1 MKVEVKA
8 MKEKIKKVN
17 KVKSFII
24 IIIVF
29 IVFVIGYSYFTTH
42 RVLNDLLVMIEN
54 NELMLLEYEDIDEYL
69 KDNGYSIQKNEE
81 YDDIQK
87 VYVKNDEKIIIS
99 DNSMIEYRFIYSDR
113 EMTPRLYNV
122 EWNDSFKE
130 VKAKLGINIL
140 NTRLSSLELD
150 FRTSIVVSNTSII
163 ITADHGSDY
172 AYFLEFD
179 ENKLLKEIT
188 VIKYNLTTVN
198 K

>member
-81 YDDIQK
+81 NDDIQK

-172 AYFLEFD
+172 AYSLEFD

>member
-1 MKVEVKA
+1 

-81 YDDIQK
+81 NDDIQK

-113 EMTPRLYNV
+113 VLIC
-122 EWNDSFKE
+122 
-130 VKAKLGINIL
+130 KLN
-140 NTRLSSLELD
+140 
-150 FRTSIVVSNTSII
+150 
-163 ITADHGSDY
+163 
-172 AYFLEFD
+172 
-179 ENKLLKEIT
+179 
-188 VIKYNLTTVN
+188 
-198 K
+198 

>member
-1 MKVEVKA
+1 

-81 YDDIQK
+81 NDDIQK

-113 EMTPRLYNV
+113 EKTPRLYNV

-172 AYFLEFD
+172 AYSLEFD

>member
-1 MKVEVKA
+1 

-81 YDDIQK
+81 NDDIQK

-172 AYFLEFD
+172 AYSLEFD